1 MKSDDREVKESPLYQ
16 GEDEQIAYSLTT
28 TPWVSTPASPTV
40 KIFSIKGGVKTDTS
54 TTNLSGS
61 ASATGDIITTP
72 LVKSLVDGT
81 QYRWRY
87 RGLRA
92 GIPGKHGQPL
102 LGRCRWL
109 NYP

>member
-28 TPWVSTPASPTV
+28 TPWVSTPASPSV

-61 ASATGDIITTP
+61 ASATGDVITTP
-72 LVKSLVDGT
+72 LVKSLVNGT
-81 QYRWRY
+81 QYRMEIQWTS
-87 RGLRA
+87 GGDTWEA
-92 GIPGKHGQPL
+92 WATIVGQM
-102 LGRCRWL
+102 
-109 NYP
+109 